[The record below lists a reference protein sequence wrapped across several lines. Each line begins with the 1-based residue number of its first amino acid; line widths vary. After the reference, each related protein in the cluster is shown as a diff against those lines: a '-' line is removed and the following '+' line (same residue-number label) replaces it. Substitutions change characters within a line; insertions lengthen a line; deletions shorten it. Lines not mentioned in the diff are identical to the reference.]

1 MTAAILAT
9 DLHKQFGDNHAVAG
23 IDLAVEPGEIY
34 GFLGPNGAGKSTTMK
49 VLCTLLT
56 PTSGSASVAGF
67 DVVDHPGEIR
77 LRIGVALQ
85 DSSIDGKQ
93 TGRELLKLQGRLY
106 GLSAADIKRRMDDVI
121 GLVDIGTAID
131 DRVESYSG
139 GMKRRLDLAMS
150 LIHRPQILFL
160 DEPTTGLDPVSRNAV
175 WSEVRDLNTPVRRDD
190 LPHHPVPRGGR
201 RAGRPGRHHRQGRD
215 RRRRDTGRA
224 EAHDRHRPD
233 RRRGRR
239 RRRAARRSACARSDG
254 VDSVEVRGQE
264 LTIATADG
272 SAIIADVAVALEGA
286 RRHGQVPDAAH
297 ADARRRVPRR
307 DRRAPAG
314 QPRTIRPTPREA
326 AS

>member
-77 LRIGVALQ
+77 VRIGVALQ

-93 TGRELLKLQGRLY
+93 TGRELLTLQGRLY
-106 GLSAADIKRRMDDVI
+106 GLSGADIKRRMDDVI

-139 GMKRRLDLAMS
+139 GMKRRLDLAVS
-150 LIHRPQILFL
+150 LVHRPADPLSRRT
-160 DEPTTGLDPVSRNAV
+160 DDRPRPGEPRRGVERGPPAEHPVGHDDLPHDPVSR
-175 WSEVRDLNTPVRRDD
+175 
-190 LPHHPVPRGGR
+190 GGR
-201 RAGRPGRHHRQGRD
+201 RVGRPGRHHRP
-215 RRRRDTGRA
+215 RA
-224 EAHDRHRPD
+224 RSPPKAHRP
-233 RRRGRR
+233 
-239 RRRAARRSACARSDG
+239 S
-254 VDSVEVRGQE
+254 
-264 LTIATADG
+264 
-272 SAIIADVAVALEGA
+272 
-286 RRHGQVPDAAH
+286 
-297 ADARRRVPRR
+297 
-307 DRRAPAG
+307 
-314 QPRTIRPTPREA
+314 
-326 AS
+326 